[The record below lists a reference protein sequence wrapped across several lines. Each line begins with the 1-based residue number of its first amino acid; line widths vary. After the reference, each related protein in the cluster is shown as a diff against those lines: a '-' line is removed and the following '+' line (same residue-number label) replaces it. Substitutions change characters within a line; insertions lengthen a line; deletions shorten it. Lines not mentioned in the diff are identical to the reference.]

1 MARAVRCVKL
11 NVTHGRPT
19 GIKQNAKQQE
29 WELMCVWWGGVG
41 LGVGGVDRAGSGG
54 GGRREKKEGN
64 RRRPKK
70 QNKKISD
77 DMHVLQQ

>member
-54 GGRREKKEGN
+54 RGAAGEERGKQKKTQ
-64 RRRPKK
+64 KTK
-70 QNKKISD
+70 QKNI
-77 DMHVLQQ
+77 